1 MKNGKGVKKYMKF
14 SEKLEALKEE
24 IKKYKGQQILKNHL
38 IMKIEEM
45 LDINS
50 QTAEKYL
57 KELEIRG
64 IIKETG
70 RHIYEYIEDENN

>member
-1 MKNGKGVKKYMKF
+1 MKF